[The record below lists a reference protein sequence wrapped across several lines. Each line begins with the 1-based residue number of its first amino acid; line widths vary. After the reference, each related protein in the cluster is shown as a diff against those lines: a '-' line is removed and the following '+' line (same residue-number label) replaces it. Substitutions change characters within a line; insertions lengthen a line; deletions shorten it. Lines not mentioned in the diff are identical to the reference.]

1 MTMTHSARFAD
12 RVAAGRQLVDKLE
25 RFTSETPVI
34 LGLSRGGLPVAA
46 QVAHALRA
54 PLDVLVV
61 RKIGAP
67 SQPELGVGA
76 LAEGGVQV
84 IDTVLCERLGIGD
97 AEVRRLV
104 RGNAAALDAT
114 VEAYRADH
122 PRHDLSG
129 RLAIVVDDGLATGST
144 AHAAIRS
151 ARRAGATSVVLA
163 VPVASQAG
171 IRRLQQVADEVVWLS
186 APEDFASVG
195 QHYDAF
201 DQVSDAEA
209 LGSLASESPTDVVIT
224 TSDAKLPG
232 ILAVPHG
239 ARLLVVFAHGSGSSR
254 LSPRNQE
261 VAQTLQQAGVATLL
275 LDLLTEEE
283 SLDRDNVFDIEHLA
297 DRLEGAIAWSRTDP
311 RTDHLGVG
319 LFGASTGAAAA
330 IAVAARCPDLVKS
343 IVSRGGR
350 PDLAGAW
357 LPRVEAPTLLIVG
370 GADVDVLRLNRLAL
384 SRLRCPAT
392 LEIVPGAGHLFEEP
406 GALHRAAVLARD
418 WFTRTSASRAA

>member
-1 MTMTHSARFAD
+1 MTHSARFAD
-12 RVAAGRQLVDKLE
+12 RADAGRQLVDRLV
-25 RFTSETPVI
+25 RFTRETPVI

-46 QVAHALRA
+46 QVADALHA

-97 AEVRRLV
+97 DEVRRLV
-104 RGNAAALDAT
+104 RLNAAALDAT

-129 RLAIVVDDGLATGST
+129 RLVIVVDDGLATGST
-144 AHAAIRS
+144 AHAAVRS
-151 ARRAGATSVVLA
+151 ARRAGATRVVLA
-163 VPVASQAG
+163 VPVATQDG
-171 IRRLQQVADEVVWLS
+171 IRRLQQVANEVVWLS
-186 APEDFASVG
+186 APDDFVSVG
-195 QHYDAF
+195 QHYDDF
-201 DQVSDAEA
+201 GQVSDVEA
-209 LGSLASESPTDVVIT
+209 LGSLAADSSSDVLIAT
-224 TSDAKLPG
+224 GDAVLPG
-232 ILAVPHG
+232 ILAIPHR

-261 VAQTLQQAGVATLL
+261 VAHTLQDAGVATLL

-283 SLDRDNVFDIEHLA
+283 SLDRDRVFDIEHLA
-297 DRLEGAIAWSRTDP
+297 DRLESALAWSRTDP
-311 RTDHLGVG
+311 RTAHLGVA

-330 IAVAARCPDLVKS
+330 LAVAARCPDLVS
-343 IVSRGGR
+343 SVVSRGGR
-350 PDLAGAW
+350 PDLAGPW

-370 GADVDVLRLNRLAL
+370 GADVDVLRLNGQAL
-384 SRLRCPAT
+384 SRLRCPAA
-392 LEIVPGAGHLFEEP
+392 LEVVPGAGHLFEEP
-406 GALHRAAVLARD
+406 GTLHRAAILARD
-418 WFTRTSASRAA
+418 WFARTYASRAA